1 MSKVL
6 KSIGSW
12 LRGKDSEISKKLAD
26 PVRDGKFAIEDSK
39 KQVKDFTVKI
49 SQLIAGNKRVQR
61 EIASAEAD
69 VVKYQGFAV
78 KAAGAGNES
87 DCREAV
93 RLKTEALQQVA
104 LLTKEAAKN
113 QQLIDTLRANLNSAR
128 AKISSAERNMISLS
142 ARKEGAKVRK
152 ELSMA
157 SSKFNIN
164 DGPLSKLN
172 DLEKAVIE
180 EETEAEA
187 WDELSA
193 DTDAG
198 SSLEDKYGSG
208 VAPAVDDEVAKLM
221 APAVDDEVAKLM
233 APKKG

>member
-1 MSKVL
+1 MSKFL

-12 LRGKDSEISKKLAD
+12 MRGKDAELSKSMSD

-39 KQVKDFTVKI
+39 KQVKEFTIKI
-49 SQLIAGNKRVQR
+49 SQLIAANKRVEK
-61 EIASAEAD
+61 EIHSAQAD
-69 VVKYQGFAV
+69 VTKYQAFAE
-78 KAAGAGNES
+78 KAAGMAKED
-87 DCREAV
+87 DCRDALGLKSEAQ
-93 RLKTEALQQVA
+93 KQVEF
-104 LLTKEAAKN
+104 LTAETAKN
-113 QQLIDTLRANLNSAR
+113 QQIIDTLRANLNSAR

-172 DLEKAVIE
+172 DLEQAVIE

-187 WDELSA
+187 WDELA
-193 DTDAG
+193 TDTDTG
-198 SSLEDKYGSG
+198 SSLEAKYGTGAS
-208 VAPAVDDEVAKLM
+208 PDVDDEVAKLM
-221 APAVDDEVAKLM
+221 ALT
-233 APKKG
+233 KK

>member
-1 MSKVL
+1 MSKFL

-12 LRGKDSEISKKLAD
+12 IRGKDNEISKNMSD
-26 PVRDGKFAIEDSK
+26 PVREGKFAIEDSK
-39 KQVKDFTVKI
+39 KQVKEFTVKI
-49 SQLIAGNKRVQR
+49 SQLIAANKRVEKEMQ
-61 EIASAEAD
+61 SAMAD
-69 VVKYQGFAV
+69 VMKYQGFAE
-78 KAAGAGNES
+78 KAAASGNEA

-93 RLKTEALQQVA
+93 RLKAEAQKQVEF
-104 LLTKEAAKN
+104 LGQESMKN
-113 QQLIDTLRANLNSAR
+113 QQIIDTLRANLNSAR

-157 SSKFNIN
+157 SSKFNIS

-187 WDELSA
+187 WDELA
-193 DTDAG
+193 METDT
-198 SSLEDKYGSG
+198 SVSLEEKYGTG
-208 VAPAVDDEVAKLM
+208 ALPAVDDEVAKLM
-221 APAVDDEVAKLM
+221 GNKMLPEK
-233 APKKG
+233 

>member
-1 MSKVL
+1 MSKLL

-12 LRGKDSEISKKLAD
+12 LRGKDNELSKNLSD
-26 PVRDGKFAIEDSK
+26 PVRAGKFAIEDSK
-39 KQVKDFTVKI
+39 KQVKEFTTKI
-49 SQLIAGNKRVQR
+49 SQLIAANKRVQK
-61 EIASAEAD
+61 EIESAMAD
-69 VVKYQGFAV
+69 VIKYQGFAE
-78 KAAGAGNES
+78 KAAQSGNEP
-87 DCREAV
+87 DCREAI
-93 RLKTEALQQVA
+93 RLKSEAQQQVEF
-104 LLTKEAAKN
+104 LTQETMKN
-113 QQLIDTLRANLNSAR
+113 QQIIDTLRTNLNSAR

-157 SSKFNIN
+157 SSTFNIN

-193 DTDAG
+193 ETDAG
-198 SSLEDKYGSG
+198 VSLEEKYGTG
-208 VAPAVDDEVAKLM
+208 VSPAVDDEVAKLM
-221 APAVDDEVAKLM
+221 GRKML
-233 APKKG
+233 PKD

>member
-1 MSKVL
+1 MSKFL

-12 LRGKDSEISKKLAD
+12 IRGKDNELSKKMSD
-26 PVRDGKFAIEDSK
+26 PVREGKFAIEDSK
-39 KQVKDFTVKI
+39 KQIKEFTLKI
-49 SQLIAGNKRVQR
+49 SQLIAANKRVQK
-61 EIASAEAD
+61 EITSATAD
-69 VVKYQGFAV
+69 GVKYQGFAE
-78 KAAGAGNES
+78 KAAGSGNEA

-93 RLKTEALQQVA
+93 RLKTEALQQVEF
-104 LLTKEAAKN
+104 LTGENQKN
-113 QQLIDTLRANLNSAR
+113 QQIIDTLRANLNSAR
-128 AKISSAERNMISLS
+128 AKVSSAERNMISLS

-193 DTDAG
+193 ETDTG
-198 SSLEDKYGSG
+198 SSLEEKYGSN
-208 VAPAVDDEVAKLM
+208 ASPAVDDEVAKLM
-221 APAVDDEVAKLM
+221 GLN
-233 APKKG
+233 KG

>member
-1 MSKVL
+1 MSKFL

-12 LRGKDSEISKKLAD
+12 IRGKDNELSKNMSD

-39 KQVKDFTVKI
+39 KQVKEFTIKI
-49 SQLIAGNKRVQR
+49 SQLIAANKRVER
-61 EIASAEAD
+61 EIQSAHAD
-69 VVKYQGFAV
+69 VIKYQGFAE
-78 KAAGAGNES
+78 KAASTGNEP
-87 DCREAV
+87 DCREAL
-93 RLKTEALQQVA
+93 RLKSEAQQQVES
-104 LLTKEAAKN
+104 LSQETVKN
-113 QQLIDTLRANLNSAR
+113 QQIIDALRANLNSAR

-187 WDELSA
+187 WDELSSQ
-193 DTDAG
+193 TDAG
-198 SSLEDKYGSG
+198 TSLEEKYGSG
-208 VAPAVDDEVAKLM
+208 VSSDVDDEVKQLM
-221 APAVDDEVAKLM
+221 GLKML
-233 APKKG
+233 PKK

>member
-1 MSKVL
+1 MSKFL

-12 LRGKDSEISKKLAD
+12 LRSKDSEISKNMSD
-26 PVRDGKFAIEDSK
+26 PVREGKFAIEDSK
-39 KQVKDFTVKI
+39 KQVKEFTIKI
-49 SQLIAGNKRVQR
+49 SQLIAANKRV
-61 EIASAEAD
+61 EKEAASAKAD
-69 VVKYQGFAV
+69 VIKYQGFAE

-87 DCREAV
+87 DCREA
-93 RLKTEALQQVA
+93 LKLKNEAQHQVEFLASETE
-104 LLTKEAAKN
+104 KN
-113 QQLIDTLRANLNSAR
+113 QRIIDTLRANLNSAR

-157 SSKFNIN
+157 SSKFNIS

-193 DTDAG
+193 ETDTA

-208 VAPAVDDEVAKLM
+208 VSLDYEDEVAR
-221 APAVDDEVAKLM
+221 LM
-233 APKKG
+233 APK

>member
-1 MSKVL
+1 MSKFL

-12 LRGKDSEISKKLAD
+12 IRGKDNELSKKLSD
-26 PVRDGKFAIEDSK
+26 PVREGKFAIEDSK
-39 KQVKDFTVKI
+39 KQIKDFTIKI
-49 SQLIAGNKRVQR
+49 SQLIAANKRVQK
-61 EIASAEAD
+61 EIESAGTD
-69 VVKYQGFAV
+69 VIKYQSFAE
-78 KAAGAGNES
+78 KAAGSGNES
-87 DCREAV
+87 DCREAI
-93 RLKTEALQQVA
+93 RLKSEAQQQVEF
-104 LLTKEAAKN
+104 LTKETAKN
-113 QQLIDTLRANLNSAR
+113 QQIIDTLRANLNSAR

-187 WDELSA
+187 WDELSMET
-193 DTDAG
+193 DTGA
-198 SSLEDKYGSG
+198 SLEDKYGTG
-208 VAPAVDDEVAKLM
+208 VSL
-221 APAVDDEVAKLM
+221 AVDDEVAKLM

>member
-1 MSKVL
+1 MSKFL

-12 LRGKDSEISKKLAD
+12 LCGKDNELSKSLSD
-26 PVRDGKFAIEDSK
+26 PVRAGQFAIEDSK
-39 KQVKDFTVKI
+39 KQVKEFTVKI
-49 SQLIAGNKRVQR
+49 SQLIAANKRVEK
-61 EIASAEAD
+61 EIESARAD
-69 VVKYQGFAV
+69 VIKYQGFAE
-78 KAAGAGNES
+78 KAAGLGNEP
-87 DCREAV
+87 DCREAI
-93 RLKTEALQQVA
+93 RLKTEAQQQVEF
-104 LLTKEAAKN
+104 LMHETVKN
-113 QQLIDTLRANLNSAR
+113 QQIIDTLRANLNSAR

-187 WDELSA
+187 WDELSSE
-193 DTDAG
+193 TDAG
-198 SSLEDKYGSG
+198 GSLEEKYGSG
-208 VAPAVDDEVAKLM
+208 VSPGVEDEVAKLM
-221 APAVDDEVAKLM
+221 GLKML
-233 APKKG
+233 PKK

>member
-1 MSKVL
+1 MSKFL

-12 LRGKDSEISKKLAD
+12 IRGKDNELSKNMSD
-26 PVRDGKFAIEDSK
+26 PVREGKFAIEDSK
-39 KQVKDFTVKI
+39 KQVKDFTIKI
-49 SQLIAGNKRVQR
+49 SQLIAANKRVEKELQ
-61 EIASAEAD
+61 SAQAD
-69 VVKYQGFAV
+69 AVKYQGFAE
-78 KAAGAGNES
+78 KAAGKGNES
-87 DCREAV
+87 DCREAI
-93 RLKTEALQQVA
+93 RLKSEAQKQVEF
-104 LLTKEAAKN
+104 LMNETAKN
-113 QQLIDTLRANLNSAR
+113 QQIIDTLRANLNSAR

-187 WDELSA
+187 WDELSSQA
-193 DTDAG
+193 DAG
-198 SSLEDKYGSG
+198 MSLEEKYGTGAS
-208 VAPAVDDEVAKLM
+208 PDVDDEVAKLM
-221 APAVDDEVAKLM
+221 ALKMLPEK
-233 APKKG
+233 

>member
-1 MSKVL
+1 MSKLL

-12 LRGKDSEISKKLAD
+12 LRGKDDELSKNISD
-26 PVRDGKFAIEDSK
+26 PVRAGKFAIEDSK
-39 KQVKDFTVKI
+39 KQVKEFTIKI
-49 SQLIAGNKRVQR
+49 SQLIAANKRVQK
-61 EIASAEAD
+61 ETESAMAD
-69 VVKYQGFAV
+69 VMKYQGFAE
-78 KAAGAGNES
+78 KAASMGNEP
-87 DCREAV
+87 DCREAI
-93 RLKTEALQQVA
+93 RLKSEAQQQVEFLA
-104 LLTKEAAKN
+104 QETMKN
-113 QQLIDTLRANLNSAR
+113 QQIIDTLRANLNSAR

-193 DTDAG
+193 ETDTGA
-198 SSLEDKYGSG
+198 SLEDKYGSG
-208 VAPAVDDEVAKLM
+208 VQVNHACFNSSC
-221 APAVDDEVAKLM
+221 
-233 APKKG
+233 KGG

>member
-1 MSKVL
+1 MSKFL

-12 LRGKDSEISKKLAD
+12 IRGKDDELSKNMSD

-39 KQVKDFTVKI
+39 KQVKEFTLKI
-49 SQLIAGNKRVQR
+49 SQLIAANKRV
-61 EIASAEAD
+61 EKEKESSGMD
-69 VVKYQGFAV
+69 VAKYQGFAE
-78 KAAGAGNES
+78 KAAGSNQES
-87 DCREAV
+87 DCREAI
-93 RLKTEALQQVA
+93 RLKNEAQKQVEF
-104 LLTKEAAKN
+104 LTKEAVKN
-113 QQLIDTLRANLNSAR
+113 QQLIDNLRANLNSAR

-152 ELSMA
+152 ELTMA

-187 WDELSA
+187 WEELSEE
-193 DTDAG
+193 TDAG
-198 SSLEDKYGSG
+198 ASLEEKYGSTASPD
-208 VAPAVDDEVAKLM
+208 VEDELAKLM
-221 APAVDDEVAKLM
+221 AL
-233 APKKG
+233 KKG